1 MKTQQSTTPIDVR
14 RDFTM
19 PEHGAATQV
28 WAAVREELTEQSS
41 VYLADCRISDDVALN
56 AIDAEHTLQLW
67 DLSER
72 RCDK

>member
-1 MKTQQSTTPIDVR
+1 MTTQQSTLIEVR

-28 WAAVREELTEQSS
+28 WAGVSEELTEVGS
-41 VYLADCRISDDVALN
+41 VYLADCWIQDDVVPN
-56 AIDAEHTLQLW
+56 AIDAERAPRLW

-72 RCDK
+72 LCDK